1 MSTECLIHLP
11 STFPLDKFSADPIP
25 YFSEGGCVELRGAGQ
40 FESYLK
46 EYIEKEECQKCYIIG
61 IDGNTMVTKDEHE
74 NDLIAIPLDTF
85 LGALIHFFGRDSQN
99 YSARISIK
107 TLEVFKS
114 ELEGMYEVGS
124 LFCVPFF
131 K

>member
-11 STFPLDKFSADPIP
+11 SMFPLNKFSVDSVP
-25 YFSEGGCVELRGAGQ
+25 YFSEGGNVELRGAGS
-40 FESYLK
+40 FESYLSG
-46 EYIEKEECQKCYIIG
+46 YIEREECQKCYIIG
-61 IDGNTMVTKDEHE
+61 IDGNTMVTKDKHE
-74 NDLIAIPLDTF
+74 NDLLAIPLDTF
-85 LGALIHFFGRDSQN
+85 LGTLIHFFGRDSEN

-114 ELEGMYEVGS
+114 ELEGMYEVDN